1 MARKDGRKQLLLYLK
16 PQTIEALKNKARRT
30 KTPAYLFIERLIDR
44 ELDLPQEDGGAEVLQ
59 TQELAARTW
68 QPPRE
73 IGSPLPA
80 RQIEDGPKYR
90 ADIAGGSLQVPE
102 ARVIAR
108 LLLEGLDEEGWQR
121 AIEVENVLQKRS
133 VGTAKRQTLLVRT
146 RLEGMGPEL
155 WEIVRDGTKPA
166 ATHAM
171 LACAIKLSPL
181 LADFLHYTVR
191 ESFRTFQQTLPRREW
206 NRYIERCR
214 DRDPTMPDWA
224 ESTVEKLGD
233 SSFRILHEAGFLT
246 GGTKNVLR
254 PVRIDPSVISY
265 LKEHDE
271 QYVLSRMQVTP

>member
-1 MARKDGRKQLLLYLK
+1 MARKDGRKQFLLYLK
-16 PQTIEALKNKARRT
+16 PDIINALKTKARQT
-30 KTPAYLFIERLIDR
+30 KTPAYLLIERLIDK
-44 ELDLPQEDGGAEVLQ
+44 ELPQPQEVGGAEVLHVEETTAPVGRVQ
-59 TQELAARTW
+59 SWVPELAPTA
-68 QPPRE
+68 
-73 IGSPLPA
+73 GDV
-80 RQIEDGPKYR
+80 DGPKYR

-102 ARVIAR
+102 ARVIAG
-108 LLLEGLDEEGWQR
+108 LLLDGLDEAGWQR
-121 AIEVENVLQKRS
+121 AIEVQNVLQKRS
-133 VGTAKRQTLLVRT
+133 VGTAKRQALLVRT
-146 RLEGMGPEL
+146 RLEGTGPEL
-155 WEIVRDGTKPA
+155 WQIVRDGTKPA

-191 ESFRTFQQTLPRREW
+191 ESFRTYQQSLPRREW

-233 SSFRILHEAGFLT
+233 SSFRVLHEAGFLT

-254 PVRIDPSVISY
+254 PVRIDSSVVEY

-271 QYVLSRMQVTP
+271 TYVLSRMQVAP